1 MEFTRSIV
9 MQQILEEEQTGIG
22 AVMRDAEGDVMMAM
36 CQTIEG
42 SHEVEVK
49 EAMVAKQ
56 ALIIAIEG
64 GLFRVLLETD
74 NLKLSQH
81 IKKKRVD
88 RNNFGTIVKDI
99 LGLSERCES
108 FKVSHVKRS
117 GNMVAHQLAK
127 VSKKYGEMRV
137 WVEEAPEEVQ
147 DLVTVDFS
155 HI

>member
-1 MEFTRSIV
+1 
-9 MQQILEEEQTGIG
+9 
-22 AVMRDAEGDVMMAM
+22 MRDAEGDVMMAM

-49 EAMVAKQ
+49 EAMAAKQ